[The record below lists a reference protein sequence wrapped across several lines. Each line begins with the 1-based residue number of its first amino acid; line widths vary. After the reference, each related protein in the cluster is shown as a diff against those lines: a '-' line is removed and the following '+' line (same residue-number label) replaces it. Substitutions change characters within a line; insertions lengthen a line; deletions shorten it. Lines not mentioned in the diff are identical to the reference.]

1 MSVLL
6 RSTTGQRWLVWG
18 RDTAY
23 GVWAA
28 LRIEMEAAQH
38 IESFVLETLS
48 LGQQS
53 IIDADEVAALV
64 EASAKRFA
72 SFIYFAKDFE
82 LEDNFHE
89 AIAHLEG
96 IYSDLR
102 RMCENNRRV
111 ADGRGRMRDGDPPDY
126 FIGPTGHIPF

>member
-1 MSVLL
+1 
-6 RSTTGQRWLVWG
+6 
-18 RDTAY
+18 
-23 GVWAA
+23 
-28 LRIEMEAAQH
+28 MEAAQH
-38 IESFVLETLS
+38 IEAFVLETWWP
-48 LGQQS
+48 GQQS
-53 IIDADEVAALV
+53 IVDADKVAALV

-72 SFIYFAKDFE
+72 NFIVYAKDFE

-102 RMCENNRRV
+102 RMSENNRRV
-111 ADGRGRMRDGDPPDY
+111 ADGRGRMRDGDPPDD